1 MNIRIGHGLDFHQLK
16 NGLPLILGGIKV
28 PSSKG
33 IVAHSDGDIVIHAIV
48 DSILG
53 ALALGDIGTYFPSSD
68 SNLENK
74 PSHFF
79 LERAILE
86 MNKMNYEISNVD
98 INIILQS
105 PHINSYI
112 MKMRN
117 QLSKFMNLDGNKIS
131 VKATTTDKLGYIGK
145 GEGIMTT
152 ATILLIKTS

>member
-1 MNIRIGHGLDFHQLK
+1 MNTRIGHGLDFHQLK

-68 SNLENK
+68 STLENK

-86 MNKMNYEISNVD
+86 MNKMNYDIANVD

-117 QLSKFMNLDGNKIS
+117 QLSKFMNLERNKIS

-145 GEGIMTT
+145 GKGIMTT
-152 ATILLIKTS
+152 ATILLIKKS